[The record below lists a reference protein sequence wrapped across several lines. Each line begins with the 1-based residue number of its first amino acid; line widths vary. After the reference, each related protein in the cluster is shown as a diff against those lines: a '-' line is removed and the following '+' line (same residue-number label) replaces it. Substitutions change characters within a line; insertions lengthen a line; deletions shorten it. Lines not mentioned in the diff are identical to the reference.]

1 MKKTKKKKEK
11 KRKCIWKCR
20 RGQKIWENIE
30 KRKWY
35 YGLWCRNLLA
45 IGNAVITISERKKR
59 NERSSNETWD
69 DIYTCIVLFSAFPD
83 SVSFWNSLLFY

>member
-1 MKKTKKKKEK
+1 MKKKEK
-11 KRKCIWKCR
+11 KRKRIWKWG

-35 YGLWCRNLLA
+35 DGLWRRNLLA
-45 IGNAVITISERKKR
+45 IGNAVFTISENKKR
-59 NERSSNETWD
+59 NERSSNETCD
-69 DIYTCIVLFSAFPD
+69 DTYICIVLFSAFPD